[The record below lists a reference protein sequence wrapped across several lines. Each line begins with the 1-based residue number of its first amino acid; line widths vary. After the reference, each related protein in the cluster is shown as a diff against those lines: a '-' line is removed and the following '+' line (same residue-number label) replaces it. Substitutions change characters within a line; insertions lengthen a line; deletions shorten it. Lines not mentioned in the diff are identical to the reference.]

1 VDLSTEEDSRCI
13 AFEVEAAPAGGAAE
27 VEEVGDQPKG
37 TQWPAQNLADTQAVT
52 KSSDAS
58 TVLLMP
64 PNTLYYPAGDEEE
77 GTEAVVPAEEEEEDQ
92 PKSKR
97 RRRRAKSSVASLD
110 QLRER
115 WHWLADI
122 KTEDKPWIFFAMH
135 RAYHSKVTATHCARS
150 QAFADSAN
158 GLQYK
163 LRFGMRGSWCQPLF
177 FAA

>member
-1 VDLSTEEDSRCI
+1 MASSESGRHTTSCD
-13 AFEVEAAPAGGAAE
+13 
-27 VEEVGDQPKG
+27 
-37 TQWPAQNLADTQAVT
+37 

-58 TVLLMP
+58 TALLMP
-64 PNTLYYPAGDEEE
+64 PKSLCNPAGGEEE
-77 GTEAVVPAEEEEEDQ
+77 GTEVVVPAEEVEEEQ

-135 RAYHSKVTATHCARS
+135 RAYHSKVTATHCQKA
-150 QAFADSAN
+150 QL
-158 GLQYK
+158 LQTVYMASNK
-163 LRFGMRGSWCQPLF
+163 I
-177 FAA
+177 